1 MWIGEDG
8 VAKGVVKIK
17 NLNTT
22 EEEFVERKSLIP
34 RVQELLA
41 ANPVLLSQEQQ
52 AELKKKE

>member
-1 MWIGEDG
+1 MWIGEDE